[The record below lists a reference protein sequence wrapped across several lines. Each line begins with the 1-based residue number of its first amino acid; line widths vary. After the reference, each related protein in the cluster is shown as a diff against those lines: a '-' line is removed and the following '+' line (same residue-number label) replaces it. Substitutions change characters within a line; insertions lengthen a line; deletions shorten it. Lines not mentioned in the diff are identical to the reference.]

1 MAASTSSLT
10 QRRGLIT
17 DYKML
22 MKMHTII
29 VKQGA
34 VTV

>member
-1 MAASTSSLT
+1 MAARSLHT
-10 QRRGLIT
+10 KAGLIT